1 MGSLQGRY
9 DTPINQSTIYLAR
22 VQEPV
27 IGGAGAGPG
36 RWREREPRLGFA
48 AQLTRQQ
55 AVRREVE
62 HVVVAERLAAKV
74 SLARRGPQQDRSGIG
89 VEARAHAAPV
99 KVGFPT
105 PRKGR
110 GAGFASARASRK
122 STKARGEGTSLTA
135 MRRISQAA
143 DA

>member
-89 VEARAHAAPV
+89 VEARAHAADFVGGFRQRRERSNQVRLHGPV
-99 KVGFPT
+99 LATAARERVE
-105 PRKGR
+105 RR
-110 GAGFASARASRK
+110 GLAFR
-122 STKARGEGTSLTA
+122 
-135 MRRISQAA
+135 
-143 DA
+143 